1 MTPFWIALQFL
12 TVLPIEL
19 KTIPTAQQNGRA
31 ILFYPLV
38 GLIIGGILFIV
49 ACLLAKLPILL
60 VAAIILTLWIWLTGG
75 LHLDGLADT
84 ADAWVGGFG
93 DKLRTLQIMKDPCC
107 GPIGVLSLVIICLL
121 KFALIYALIEQH
133 QTLFLVFV
141 TILGRVVPSILFL
154 TTPYVREKGLGRSL
168 TDHLPKTASW
178 VIIVFIQ
185 LLLLYWEWQGLIA
198 IIGFLIGLVYLRHL
212 FIKRIGGITGDTVGA
227 AIELS
232 ETVLLFAFVVSYF
245 YLV

>member
-19 KTIPTAQQNGRA
+19 KTMPTAQQNGRA

-38 GLIIGGILFIV
+38 GLIIGGILFLIS
-49 ACLLAKLPILL
+49 CLLVKLPLL
-60 VAAIILTLWIWLTGG
+60 LLAAIIMILWVWLTGG

-93 DKLRTLQIMKDPCC
+93 DKLRTLQIMKDPSC

-121 KFALIYALIEQH
+121 KLVLIYVLIEQH

-141 TILGRVVPSILFL
+141 PVLGRVAPSILFL

-178 VIIVFIQ
+178 IITAIV
-185 LLLLYWEWQGLIA
+185 LLLALYWEWQGLIA
-198 IIGFLIGLVYLRHL
+198 IICFLISLVYLRHL

-227 AIELS
+227 AMELS
-232 ETVLLFAFVVSYF
+232 ETVLLFSFVVSYF
-245 YLV
+245 YL

>member
-19 KTIPTAQQNGRA
+19 KTIPTAQQNSRA

-38 GLIIGGILFIV
+38 GLIIGGILFLVTCIFV
-49 ACLLAKLPILL
+49 KLPALLLA
-60 VAAIILTLWIWLTGG
+60 AIVLALWIWLTGG

-93 DKLRTLQIMKDPCC
+93 DKLRTLQIMKDPSC

-121 KFALIYALIEQH
+121 KFALVYVLIEQH
-133 QTLFLVFV
+133 QSLFLICIP
-141 TILGRVVPSILFL
+141 ILGRVVPSILFL

-168 TDHLPKTASW
+168 TGHLHKTASW
-178 VIIVFIQ
+178 IITTIV
-185 LLLLYWEWQGLIA
+185 LLLALYWGWQGLIA
-198 IIGFLIGLVYLRHL
+198 IIGFLISLVYLRYV

-227 AIELS
+227 AIEIG
-232 ETVLLFAFVVSYF
+232 ETVLMFTFVVSYF

>member
-19 KTIPTAQQNGRA
+19 KTIPTAQQNGQA

-38 GLIIGGILFIV
+38 GLIIGGILFIFT
-49 ACLLAKLPILL
+49 CLLAKLPIILL
-60 VAAIILTLWIWLTGG
+60 ASIILTLWIWLTGG

-93 DKLRTLQIMKDPCC
+93 DKQRTLQIMKDPSC

-121 KFALIYALIEQH
+121 KFVLIYVLIEQH
-133 QTLFLVFV
+133 QTLFL
-141 TILGRVVPSILFL
+141 ILVPIVGRVVPSILFL
-154 TTPYVREKGLGRSL
+154 TTSYVREKGLGRSL
-168 TDHLPKTASW
+168 TDHLPKIASW
-178 VIIVFIQ
+178 IITGFV
-185 LLLLYWEWQGLIA
+185 LLLPFYWELQGLIA
-198 IIGFLIGLVYLRHL
+198 IIGFLSSLVYLRHL

-227 AIELS
+227 AIEIS
-232 ETVLLFAFVVSYF
+232 ETVLLFTFVVSYF
-245 YLV
+245 YLF

>member
-38 GLIIGGILFIV
+38 GLVIGGILFIT
-49 ACLLAKLPILL
+49 ACLLAKLPIVLL
-60 VAAIILTLWIWLTGG
+60 ASIILTLWIWLTGG

-93 DKLRTLQIMKDPCC
+93 DKQRTLQIMKDPSC

-121 KFALIYALIEQH
+121 KFVLIYVLIEQH
-133 QTLFLVFV
+133 QTLFL
-141 TILGRVVPSILFL
+141 ILVPIVGRVVPSILFL
-154 TTPYVREKGLGRSL
+154 TTSYVREKGLGRSL
-168 TDHLPKTASW
+168 TDHLPKIASW
-178 VIIVFIQ
+178 IITGFV
-185 LLLLYWEWQGLIA
+185 LLLPLYWELQGLIT
-198 IIGFLIGLVYLRHL
+198 IIGFLSSLVYLRHL

-227 AIELS
+227 AIEIS
-232 ETVLLFAFVVSYF
+232 ETVLLFTFVVSYF

>member
-38 GLIIGGILFIV
+38 GLIIGGILFIFI
-49 ACLLAKLPILL
+49 CLLAKLPIVLL
-60 VAAIILTLWIWLTGG
+60 ASITLTLWIWLTGG

-93 DKLRTLQIMKDPCC
+93 DKQRTLQIMKDPSC

-121 KFALIYALIEQH
+121 KFVLIYVLIEQH
-133 QTLFLVFV
+133 QTLFL
-141 TILGRVVPSILFL
+141 ILVPIVGRVVPSILFL
-154 TTPYVREKGLGRSL
+154 TTSYVREKGLGRSL
-168 TDHLPKTASW
+168 TDHLPKIASW
-178 VIIVFIQ
+178 IITGFV
-185 LLLLYWEWQGLIA
+185 LLLPLYWELQGLIT
-198 IIGFLIGLVYLRHL
+198 IIGFLSSLVYLRHL

-227 AIELS
+227 AIEIS
-232 ETVLLFAFVVSYF
+232 ETVLLFTFVVSYF

>member
-19 KTIPTAQQNGRA
+19 KTIPTAQQNGQA

-38 GLIIGGILFIV
+38 GLIIGGILFIFT
-49 ACLLAKLPILL
+49 CLLAKLPIVLL
-60 VAAIILTLWIWLTGG
+60 ASIILTLWIWLTGG

-93 DKLRTLQIMKDPCC
+93 DKQRTLQIMKDPSC

-121 KFALIYALIEQH
+121 KFVLIYVLIEQH
-133 QTLFLVFV
+133 QTLFL
-141 TILGRVVPSILFL
+141 ILVPIVGRVVPSILFL
-154 TTPYVREKGLGRSL
+154 TTSYVREKGLGRSL
-168 TDHLPKTASW
+168 TDHLPKIASW
-178 VIIVFIQ
+178 IITGFV
-185 LLLLYWEWQGLIA
+185 LLLPLYWELQGLIA
-198 IIGFLIGLVYLRHL
+198 IIGFLSSLVYLRHL

-227 AIELS
+227 AIEIS
-232 ETVLLFAFVVSYF
+232 ETVLLFTFMVSYF
-245 YLV
+245 YLF

>member
-38 GLIIGGILFIV
+38 GLIIGGILFFV
-49 ACLLAKLPILL
+49 VCLFAKLPVLL
-60 VAAIILTLWIWLTGG
+60 LAAITLTLWIWLTGG

-93 DKLRTLQIMKDPCC
+93 DKLRTLRIMKDPSC
-107 GPIGVLSLVIICLL
+107 GPIGVLSLVVICLL
-121 KFALIYALIEQH
+121 KFALVYVLIEQH
-133 QTLFLVFV
+133 HLLFLILVP
-141 TILGRVVPSILFL
+141 TLGRVVPSILFL
-154 TTPYVREKGLGRSL
+154 TTTYVREKGLGRSL

-178 VIIVFIQ
+178 IITVLI
-185 LLLLYWEWQGLIA
+185 LLLPLYWKWQGLVA
-198 IIGFLIGLVYLRHL
+198 VSGFLMSLVYLRHL

-232 ETVLLFAFVVSYF
+232 ETVMLFTFVVSYF
-245 YLV
+245 YL